1 MVAMSA
7 EPARPATHAL
17 RDAAADLL
25 LGATCVGCGRRGRML
40 CPPCRAL
47 LPRAG
52 RPAWPTPVPPGLVPP
67 FAAGEYDGAL
77 RAMVVGHKDRAQLRW
92 RRDLGRL
99 LSLAVE
105 AAVAGVPQDVP
116 VLLVPVPSRPGSGRR
131 RGHDPT
137 WRLVERAAT
146 ELAARRP
153 THAARLLVSRGGT
166 ADQRGLG
173 SLARAANL
181 AGSMACPSRGLARL
195 GRRRTHWHVVV
206 CDDVIT
212 TGSSAREAQR
222 ALTAVGLPPLAVAT
236 VAATRLRRGNR
247 GRPLETSPARG

>member
-1 MVAMSA
+1 M
-7 EPARPATHAL
+7 TAL

-25 LGATCVGCGRRGRML
+25 LGATCVGCDRAGRML
-40 CPPCRAL
+40 CPACRTL
-47 LPRAG
+47 LPGAG

-67 FAAGEYDGAL
+67 FAAGEYAGAL
-77 RAMVVGHKDRAQLRW
+77 RAMVVGHKDRGQLRW
-92 RRDLGRL
+92 RRELGHL
-99 LSLAVE
+99 LRLAVE
-105 AAVAGVPQDVP
+105 AAVPGDGP

-137 WRLVERAAT
+137 WRLVQRAAAD
-146 ELAARRP
+146 LSGLRPAR
-153 THAARLLVSRGGT
+153 AARLLVSRGGT

-173 SLARAANL
+173 SQARAANL
-181 AGSMACPSRGLARL
+181 AGSMTCPSRALARL
-195 GRRRTHWHVVV
+195 GRRRTAWHVVV

-222 ALTAVGLPPLAVAT
+222 ALEAVGLPPLAVAT

-247 GRPLETSPARG
+247 GHPLESSPGTG